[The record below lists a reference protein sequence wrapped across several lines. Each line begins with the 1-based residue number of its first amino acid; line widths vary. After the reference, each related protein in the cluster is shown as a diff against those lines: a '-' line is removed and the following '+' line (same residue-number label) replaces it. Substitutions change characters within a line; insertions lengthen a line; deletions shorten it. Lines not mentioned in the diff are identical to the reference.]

1 MQQIEQTRRR
11 RQQIIQEASNQ
22 SPVRRPSNQRGIPGI
37 IKLNISRSAFA
48 ILKWPAARARA
59 REIQSVQKQ
68 TSNRNTINK
77 NRILLQTATAF
88 PMCSIYDRTFDMDES
103 PLQSSQ
109 VKISSQVSR

>member
-48 ILKWPAARARA
+48 ILKSPAARA
-59 REIQSVQKQ
+59 
-68 TSNRNTINK
+68 
-77 NRILLQTATAF
+77 
-88 PMCSIYDRTFDMDES
+88 
-103 PLQSSQ
+103 
-109 VKISSQVSR
+109 